1 MEFTQA
7 DYHVLQVVYYL
18 IAKYDYQ
25 IVNVSTNSHNIYL
38 VQTNQS
44 EYPVVKVTKELVE
57 DYHDNQDYQHHIQDM
72 IQYLTHT
79 TGKLLVVS
87 VNALSKPSSFSDFEV
102 IPLTVNQPLK
112 NENPMIQSLDG
123 LLTVSD
129 NLEKDVRLLDLN
141 IMRATR
147 NQKKKEERKWKNIPK
162 LTFSI
167 AMICIVYFLAVLFLS
182 MYTGKSIDSAIFLG
196 AYYKMSVVAMD
207 EYWRLFTAGFMHI
220 DIFHLLVNLVALWSL
235 GTMME
240 RLVSKKNYLIIL
252 IGAILVG
259 NLFVLIGDPNTV
271 VVGISGGLY
280 GLLGAFLVHI
290 FMSGGMKNPRVRNSV
305 LQVVFVNLL
314 ITFMPGISLMGHLG
328 GLFFGV
334 IAGFVLLA
342 PSYHKALRINTLVA
356 GSLALVLLVGMGL
369 NVDRVDPIYGGNDAN
384 VIEIAEQFK
393 LTNYADKMRVQFS
406 KYYR

>member
-38 VQTNQS
+38 VHTNQN
-44 EYPVVKVTKELVE
+44 EFPVVKITKSIVE
-57 DYHDNQDYQHHIQDM
+57 DYHKDQDYQHHIQEM

-79 TGKLLVVS
+79 KGKLLVIS
-87 VNALSKPSSFSDFEV
+87 VNGLSKASSFTDFEV
-102 IPLTVNQPLK
+102 IPVTINQPITH
-112 NENPMIQSLDG
+112 ENPMIQSLDG
-123 LLTVSD
+123 LLTMSQ
-129 NLEKDVRLLDLN
+129 NIEKDIRVLDMN
-141 IMRATR
+141 IMKTTR
-147 NQKKKEERKWKNIPK
+147 NQKKKEQRKWKNIPK

-167 AMICIVYFLAVLFLS
+167 AIICIVYFLAVLFLS
-182 MYTGKSIDSAIFLG
+182 MATGKGIDSAIFLG

-220 DIFHLLVNLVALWSL
+220 DIFHLLVNLVALWTL
-235 GTMME
+235 GNMME
-240 RLVSKKNYLIIL
+240 RLVSKTNYLIII

-290 FMSGGMKNPRVRNSV
+290 FMSGGMKNPRIRNNV

-314 ITFMPGISLMGHLG
+314 ITFMPGISLMGHMG
-328 GLFFGV
+328 GLFFGLL
-334 IAGFVLLA
+334 AGFILLA

-356 GSLALVLLVGMGL
+356 GSLALIVLLGMGL
-369 NVDRVDPIYGGNDAN
+369 KVDRVDPIYGGNDAN
-384 VIEIAEQFK
+384 LIEIAEQFK
-393 LTNYADKMRVQFS
+393 LDQYADKMREQFS